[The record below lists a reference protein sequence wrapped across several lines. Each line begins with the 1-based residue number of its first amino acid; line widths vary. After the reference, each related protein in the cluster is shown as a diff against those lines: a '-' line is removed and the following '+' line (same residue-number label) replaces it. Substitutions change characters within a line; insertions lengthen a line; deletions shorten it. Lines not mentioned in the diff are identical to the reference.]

1 LKPPVFD
8 YVRPDQIEQVLDI
21 LFQEGDEARILAG
34 GQSLVAMLNMRVT
47 RPSVLI
53 DIMHLKELAA
63 TRIEEGHLL
72 VPAGVRQVALEERT
86 TLTEE
91 SPLLAAVMP
100 WIGHVQTRAR
110 GTVCGSIAHA
120 DPSAELPL
128 TLSALEGLVQ
138 LRSAEGRR
146 ATKAKDFFLGMMV
159 TAKSEIEFV
168 EAIKIPLAK
177 PGMGVSFRE
186 IGRRHGDFAIVS
198 CAAVINEEV
207 TRLAVGGVNDVPTT
221 MEWIGLDTSQID
233 DALNEF
239 AWSLDARD
247 DLHATACYRRKL
259 VRRLG
264 RQVLEE
270 ARKCTA

>member
-1 LKPPVFD
+1 MKPPVFD

-34 GQSLVAMLNMRVT
+34 GQSLVAMLNMRVA

-53 DIMHLKELAA
+53 DIMHLKDLAA
-63 TRIEEGHLL
+63 IRIEEGHLL
-72 VPAGVRQVALEERT
+72 VPAGVRQVALEDRK

-100 WIGHVQTRAR
+100 WVGHVQTRAR

-138 LRSAEGRR
+138 LRSVKGRR

-207 TRLAVGGVNDVPTT
+207 MRLAVGGVNDVPTT
-221 MEWIGLDTSQID
+221 MEWTSLDTNQID

-247 DLHATACYRRKL
+247 DLHATARYRRKL
-259 VRRLG
+259 VRCLG